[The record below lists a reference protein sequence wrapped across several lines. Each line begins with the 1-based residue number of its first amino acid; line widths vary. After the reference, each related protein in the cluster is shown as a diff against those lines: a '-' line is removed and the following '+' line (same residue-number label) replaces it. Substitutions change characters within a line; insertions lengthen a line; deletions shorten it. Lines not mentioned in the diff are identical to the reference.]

1 MPMSFNLVSPPKRVA
16 ARRSA
21 PVSTPSAP
29 TPRTRRRGRWW
40 LVAPLLLLTLAFGL
54 EAWRVCF
61 GPNFATIAEGRLYRS
76 AQLKPRQLQE
86 AVRRFG
92 IKTVINL
99 RGHCPQEAWH
109 RDESNLLARLGVALV
124 DVNFSSSMPPP
135 VPELRKLL
143 AALDTAERPILLH
156 CRRGA
161 DRTSIAAAFAL
172 LLEPDATLAD
182 GQKQLSFRYGHAP
195 FGNVQILDACFAD
208 YPAWLAERGL
218 AHAPERLR
226 HWVMNDYQPRHCWA
240 EIVPLEVP
248 DRLVVGKWSTFRFR
262 VENRS
267 RLPWQFKQAAHAGI
281 HLRLFVRDPATEAFI
296 ATAGA
301 GFFDQIVP
309 PGGSLDLTVAL
320 PPLRQPGVVDIFVDL
335 SDEQM
340 CWFHMVGS
348 PPWEKRLEVSR

>member
-1 MPMSFNLVSPPKRVA
+1 MSPNIASPP
-16 ARRSA
+16 ARASA
-21 PVSTPSAP
+21 RLP
-29 TPRTRRRGRWW
+29 TPRGSAPAALAPMPRRPLPRW
-40 LVAPLLLLTLAFGL
+40 LAAPMLLLALGFGL
-54 EAWRVCF
+54 EAWRVSF
-61 GPNFATIAEGRLYRS
+61 GPNFAAIAPGRLYRS
-76 AQLKPRQLQE
+76 AQLKPTQLRE

-99 RGHCPQEAWH
+99 RGHCPQDAWH
-109 RDESNLLARLGVALV
+109 RDEADLLARMGVAMV
-124 DVNFSSSMPPP
+124 DINFSSSMPPP
-135 VPELRKLL
+135 VPELRKLI
-143 AALDTAERPILLH
+143 AALDAAEHPILLH

-172 LLEPDATLAD
+172 LLEPEASLAE
-182 GQKQLSFRYGHAP
+182 GQNQLSLRYGHAP
-195 FGNVQILDACFAD
+195 FGNVQILDECFAD
-208 YPAWLAERGL
+208 YPAWLAERGA
-218 AHAPERLR
+218 AHAPDRLR

-240 EIVPLEVP
+240 TIVPLEVP

-267 RLPWQFKQAAHAGI
+267 RLPWQFKQAANAGI
-281 HLRLFVRDPATEAFI
+281 HLRLFVRDPVTKAFI

-301 GFFDQIVP
+301 GFFDQTVP

-320 PPLRQPGVVDIFVDL
+320 APLSQPGPVDLFVDL